1 MVGKVYLTSLLAY
14 LELISSPLGRK
25 KSPSDRIDARKSV
38 NIIYDSQSEPI
49 YAIYSK

>member
-14 LELISSPLGRK
+14 LELISSPLGRE